1 MSEGDQNAMKRFAAV
16 VLAVLIGIP
25 LLAGLS
31 YGVYAAATWPRFTYD
46 EKRLPA
52 GFEEFYAQRLARSRE
67 MGAYPGNEE
76 RLVRY
81 APGKTPL
88 AFLYL
93 HGFSGSR
100 IEGEDCTD
108 SIASRL
114 GANTY
119 YVRMP
124 GHGTT
129 KEDQASRSFQEYLD
143 EAIDSLRMMP
153 LLGEKTIV
161 IGTSMGGLI
170 ATWLA
175 AEYPD
180 LVAGAVLC
188 SPFYEF
194 VDPLLALFDVPGG
207 RWIVESREGPIRYP
221 ATKPPEGGW
230 SRHWY
235 AEKYYSSYQSLADL
249 RRFAA
254 RDEVFRKIRV
264 PVLLLYYYKDEQ
276 NQDIY
281 AGVKAMLRAYEQFG
295 LDASRSPLTRILRV
309 ENGAHG
315 MLSAWRIPDR
325 PIVERAI
332 EGFVREVAGAKR

>member
-1 MSEGDQNAMKRFAAV
+1 MKKIAAV
-16 VLAVLIGIP
+16 FLAVLLGVP
-25 LLAGLS
+25 MLAGIS
-31 YGVYAAATWPRFTYD
+31 YGVYTAATWPRFSYD
-46 EKRLPA
+46 GKALPA
-52 GFEEFYAQRLARSRE
+52 SFNEFYAQRLARSRA
-67 MGAYPGNEE
+67 MGAHPGNEE

-129 KEDQASRSFQEYLD
+129 KEDQASRGFQEYLD
-143 EAIDSLRMMP
+143 DAIDSLRMMP

-170 ATWLA
+170 ATYLA
-175 AEYPD
+175 AEYPE

-188 SPFYEF
+188 SPFYAF
-194 VDPLLALFDVPGG
+194 VDPLLKLFDTPGG
-207 RWIVESREGPIRYP
+207 RWIVERREGPIRYP
-221 ATKPPEGGW
+221 ATKPPAGGW
-230 SRHWY
+230 GTHWY

-281 AGVKAMLRAYEQFG
+281 AGVQEMKGAFGQFG
-295 LDASRSPLTRILRV
+295 LDASRSPLNRILRV

-325 PIVERAI
+325 PIVENAI
-332 EGFVREVAGAKR
+332 EAFVRDVASAPREAKK